1 MNEQFPNKI
10 VSEFQV
16 SFRYEVYF
24 TKHLFDSANSC
35 LRDFLYSEGN
45 LRSDKKVLI
54 VIDSE
59 VLHHHPSLISEIKT
73 YFQNRIP
80 SLQLMEPILKIA
92 GGEECKNETIH
103 WETIVSAIHTYGI
116 DRHSYV
122 IGIGGGAILDLVGY
136 AAAVSHRGI
145 RLIRIPTT
153 VLSQNDS
160 GVGVKNSINY
170 FGKKNFL
177 GTFAPPVAVF
187 NDSHFLTS
195 LNDRDWRSGVAEA
208 IKVALIKD
216 KTFFEWLEAN
226 SDACTKRDLNVMQS
240 LIYQC
245 ANLHM
250 SHISKGD
257 PFEFGSSR
265 PLDFGHWFAHK
276 LEYLSNFSI
285 RHGEAVACGIA
296 LDSIY
301 SHLIGL
307 INKEDVIRIIQL
319 LQSFGFSFDDPK
331 LFQIGYENLAIAL
344 GEFREHLG
352 GKLTL
357 LMLNGIGSS
366 QEIYEVNEK
375 HLETAFLRLLEIK

>member
-1 MNEQFPNKI
+1 MNEEFPNKI
-10 VSEFQV
+10 TSEFQV
-16 SFRYEVYF
+16 SFRYEVFF
-24 TKHLFDSANSC
+24 TQHLFDSENVC
-35 LRDFLYSEGN
+35 LKDFFDHDGVSGSE
-45 LRSDKKVLI
+45 KKVL
-54 VIDSE
+54 VVTDAE
-59 VLHHHPSLISEIKT
+59 VVKYHPHLISEIKT
-73 YFQNRIP
+73 YFRNKIP
-80 SLQLMEPILKIA
+80 HLQLIEPILKIV
-92 GGEECKNETIH
+92 GGEECKNQTVH
-103 WETIVSAIHTYGI
+103 WETIVSAINTYSV

-122 IGIGGGAILDLVGY
+122 MGIGGGAILDLVGY

-160 GVGVKNSINY
+160 GVGVKNSINFY
-170 FGKKNFL
+170 GKKNFL

-187 NDSHFLTS
+187 NDCHFLTS
-195 LNDRDWRSGVAEA
+195 LEERDWRSGVAEA

-216 KTFFEWLEAN
+216 KLFFEWLETN
-226 SDACTKRDLNVMQS
+226 SDSCTKRELSVMQS

-250 SHISKGD
+250 SHISQGD

-301 SHLIGL
+301 SNLIGL
-307 INKEDVIRIIQL
+307 LRAEDLDRIIQL
-319 LQSFGFSFDDPK
+319 LKKFGFSFDHRA
-331 LFQIGYENLAIAL
+331 LVQNGYKNLPSAL
-344 GEFREHLG
+344 REFREHLG

-366 QEIYEVNEK
+366 TEIYEVNEA
-375 HLETAFLRLLEIK
+375 HLQTAFSRLLEMK

>member
-1 MNEQFPNKI
+1 MNEEFPNKI
-10 VSEFQV
+10 TSEFQV
-16 SFRYEVYF
+16 SFRYEVFF
-24 TKHLFDSANSC
+24 TQHLFDSENVC
-35 LRDFLYSEGN
+35 LKDFFDHDGLSVSE
-45 LRSDKKVLI
+45 KKVL
-54 VIDSE
+54 VVTDAE
-59 VLHHHPSLISEIKT
+59 VVKYHPHLISEIKT
-73 YFQNRIP
+73 YFRNKIP
-80 SLQLMEPILKIA
+80 HLQLIEPILKIV
-92 GGEECKNETIH
+92 GGEECKNQTVH
-103 WETIVSAIHTYGI
+103 WETIVSAINTYGV

-122 IGIGGGAILDLVGY
+122 MGIGGGAILDLVGY

-160 GVGVKNSINY
+160 GVGVKNSINFY
-170 FGKKNFL
+170 GKKNFL

-187 NDSHFLTS
+187 NDCHFLTS
-195 LNDRDWRSGVAEA
+195 LEERDWRSGVAEA

-216 KTFFEWLEAN
+216 KLFFEWLETN
-226 SDACTKRDLNVMQS
+226 SDSCTKRELSVMQS

-301 SHLIGL
+301 SNLIGL
-307 INKEDVIRIIQL
+307 LRTEDLDRIIL
-319 LQSFGFSFDDPK
+319 LLKIFGFSFDHQA
-331 LFQIGYENLAIAL
+331 LVENGYKNLPSAL
-344 GEFREHLG
+344 REFREHLG

-366 QEIYEVNEK
+366 TEIYEVNEP
-375 HLETAFLRLLEIK
+375 LLQTAFSRLLEMK